1 MIKIA
6 KYEFDSREQ
15 AETKIN
21 ALGTATD
28 ENGNEYPTHK
38 STIVQLGNIV
48 LEQGEYDEDGEEV
61 TAPVLSDKWHLDVAW
76 SDAEI
81 TTVEEEAV
89 LDDEGMIVTPE
100 VVSYDH
106 PYGWKSYA
114 VEIEGDGVH
123 SFFGLSYESL
133 KL

>member
-1 MIKIA
+1 MRIS
-6 KYEFDSREQ
+6 KYEFNSKEQ
-15 AETKIN
+15 AQEKID

-61 TAPVLSDKWHLDVAW
+61 TAPVLSEKWHLDVLW
-76 SDAEI
+76 KEEQI
-81 TTVEEEAV
+81 KTVDEEAV
-89 LDDEGMIVTPE
+89 IDEDGNIVTPE

>member
-1 MIKIA
+1 MRIS

-48 LEQGEYDEDGEEV
+48 LEQGEYDEEGEEI

-89 LDDEGMIVTPE
+89 LDEEGMILTPE
-100 VVSYDH
+100 VVSVNH